1 MNSIKVF
8 VCIAPGGTILPWSVG
23 DGEEWVKGKM
33 CDYEFEQPTG
43 PGRWPEIAVKGY
55 TIRPATLTIEEKD
68 DA

>member
-43 PGRWPEIAVKGY
+43 PGRRPLPGHPGLRLQTLRIAARKL
-55 TIRPATLTIEEKD
+55 P
-68 DA
+68 